1 MGTRMTSV
9 RKIAELAGVAIS
21 TVSLVMNDKPG
32 VSERTR
38 QTVRDAIRQLEA
50 QQPADGRET
59 RTLSIVVLHPPV
71 LSSYYVFSQVLQ
83 GIQAAAETHRLRLSL
98 VANDPNASK
107 QHISHLYLSDPNLR
121 PDGVLIFG
129 ARRHEPL
136 IGAAQQ
142 AGIPCVVLGRD
153 AEKYAV
159 SGLGRREDEIACKA
173 AHYLIDLGHRA
184 IGFVGGEE
192 IFDYVHNRLKGYR
205 RALQEAEIASSPN
218 WICLGGGTSATKTVL
233 ERAPE
238 VTALMFVNDSFAA
251 DGLKVIAQRKLAIPG
266 DLSVLSFDDT
276 DFALSYR
283 PPLTS
288 VAYNFFEE
296 GEWAVRML
304 LDEIR
309 NPYIEAVH
317 TFFAGGLVER
327 ESCAP
332 PRK

>member
-1 MGTRMTSV
+1 MTSV
-9 RKIAELAGVAIS
+9 RKIAEVAGVAIS

-32 VSERTR
+32 VSEQTR
-38 QTVRDAIRQLEA
+38 KTVRDAIRQLEA
-50 QQPADGRET
+50 QREAET
-59 RTLSIVVLHPPV
+59 RPDAARTLSIVVLHPPV
-71 LSSYYVFSQVLQ
+71 LASYYVFSQVLQ
-83 GIQAAAETHRLRLSL
+83 GIQAAAETYRLRLSL

-136 IGAAQQ
+136 ISAAQEV
-142 AGIPCVVLGRD
+142 GLPCVVLGRD
-153 AEKYAV
+153 AEKYNV
-159 SGLGRREDEIACKA
+159 SGLGRREDQIACEA
-173 AHYLIDLGHRA
+173 ARYLTELGHRA

-192 IFDYVHNRLKGYR
+192 IFDYVHNRLKGYK
-205 RALQEAEIASSPN
+205 RALQEAEVTPAPQWISLGSS
-218 WICLGGGTSATKTVL
+218 GATATKAVL
-233 ERAPE
+233 DRAPE

-251 DGLKVIAQRKLAIPG
+251 DGLKVIAQRKLAIPR
-266 DLSVLSFDDT
+266 DLSVLSFDNT
-276 DFALSYR
+276 DIAENNR
-283 PPLTS
+283 PQLTS

-296 GEWAVRML
+296 GEWAVKML

-317 TFFAGGLVER
+317 TFFAGGLTIR
-327 ESCAP
+327 DSCAA